1 MLPEDLT
8 EILLKHKLIELEA
21 LQYSNRVLFE
31 DTDCQITKFYLNF
44 LEQEPD
50 QKRKNEILADAISGI
65 NTYDLVLFLEPD
77 VEFVRDGNRN
87 KEIEEN
93 RIKFSEQIKDI
104 LDENGIT
111 YHCIT
116 GTYQQRFIRAEELV
130 TEILTQVNI

>member
-1 MLPEDLT
+1 M
-8 EILLKHKLIELEA
+8 
-21 LQYSNRVLFE
+21 VFE

-50 QKRKNEILADAISGI
+50 QKRKNEMLADAISGI

-116 GTYQQRFIRAEELV
+116 GTYQQRFIRAEELI